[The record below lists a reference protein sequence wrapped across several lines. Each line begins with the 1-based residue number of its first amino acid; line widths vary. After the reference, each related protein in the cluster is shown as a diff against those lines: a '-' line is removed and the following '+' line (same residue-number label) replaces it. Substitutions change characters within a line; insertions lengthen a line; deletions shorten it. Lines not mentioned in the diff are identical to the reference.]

1 MKARKLSRTADPA
14 LEGELA
20 ALRRAA
26 QRARQTAARTNT
38 RVIVLVK
45 GKLRRLRPSDVEFK
59 NAK

>member
-1 MKARKLSRTADPA
+1 

-59 NAK
+59 KAK

>member
-1 MKARKLSRTADPA
+1 MKARKLSGAADPA
-14 LEGELA
+14 LEGELI

-45 GKLRRLRPSDVEFK
+45 GKLRRLRPTDVEFK

>member
-1 MKARKLSRTADPA
+1 MKARKSSEVADHA
-14 LEGELA
+14 FDGELT

-38 RVIVLVK
+38 RLVVLVK
-45 GKLRRLRPSDVEFK
+45 GKLRRLRPTDAEFK

>member
-1 MKARKLSRTADPA
+1 MKTRKLPDAADPA
-14 LEGELA
+14 LRGELT

-38 RVIVLVK
+38 RLVVLVD
-45 GKLRRLRPSDVEFK
+45 GKLRRLRPSEVELK